1 MTAYS
6 PVAKNK
12 FGTNET
18 LAGIARRKDVAVAQ
32 VLLSWGVQRGT
43 AVIPKTE
50 REDRMRENIT
60 VRKRNVPQLMSCFA
74 KGFCVLADRP
84 L

>member
-1 MTAYS
+1 MAYS

-18 LAGIARRKDVAVAQ
+18 LVGIAWRKDVAVAE

-43 AVIPKTE
+43 AVIPKTD
-50 REDRMRENIT
+50 REDRMRENIM
-60 VRKRNVPQLMSCFA
+60 VRKRNVPQLMSCSA